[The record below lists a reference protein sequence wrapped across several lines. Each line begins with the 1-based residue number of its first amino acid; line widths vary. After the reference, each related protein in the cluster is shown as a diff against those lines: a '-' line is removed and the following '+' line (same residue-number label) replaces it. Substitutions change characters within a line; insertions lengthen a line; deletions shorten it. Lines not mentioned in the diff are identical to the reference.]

1 MRPREKGRS
10 VVRLIGE
17 ASINAMTSN
26 RGASVVTKDF
36 VDSFRRVAR
45 LALVLAFAAFLG
57 ACAAN
62 KPKPAPPP
70 PPDPAEVARQQAE
83 VRGREMLAKGIGEY
97 EAGSYAQ
104 AEATLLSPDIWA
116 ASDRIKIDALKHLAF
131 TYCVSERPALC
142 RQSFERALQLNP
154 NFDLT
159 PAEHNH
165 PLWGPEFKNAK
176 NAQ

>member
-1 MRPREKGRS
+1 M
-10 VVRLIGE
+10 
-17 ASINAMTSN
+17 
-26 RGASVVTKDF
+26 VTKDF
-36 VDSFRRVAR
+36 VDSFRRIAR
-45 LALVLAFAAFLG
+45 LALVLAFAALLG

-62 KPKPAPPP
+62 RPKPAPPP

-83 VRGREMLAKGIGEY
+83 VRGKEMLAKGVGEY

-142 RQSFERALQLNP
+142 RQSFERALQLDP

>member
-1 MRPREKGRS
+1 
-10 VVRLIGE
+10 
-17 ASINAMTSN
+17 MTSN

-36 VDSFRRVAR
+36 VDSFRRVSR
-45 LALVLAFAAFLG
+45 LVLVLAFAAFLG

-83 VRGREMLAKGIGEY
+83 VRGKEMLAKGVGEY

-142 RQSFERALQLNP
+142 RQSFERALQLDP

>member
-1 MRPREKGRS
+1 MRNTEIKASSRH
-10 VVRLIGE
+10 VVRL
-17 ASINAMTSN
+17 M
-26 RGASVVTKDF
+26 
-36 VDSFRRVAR
+36 
-45 LALVLAFAAFLG
+45 LAFAFAACLG

-62 KPKPAPPP
+62 KPKPAPAP

-83 VRGREMLAKGIGEY
+83 ARGKETLAKGVGEY
-97 EAGSYAQ
+97 EAGSYPQ

-116 ASDRIKIDALKHLAF
+116 ASDTVKIAALKHLAF
-131 TYCVSERPALC
+131 TYCVTERPALC
-142 RQSFERALQLNP
+142 RQSFERALQLDP

>member
-1 MRPREKGRS
+1 
-10 VVRLIGE
+10 
-17 ASINAMTSN
+17 MTKTPYLRHLST
-26 RGASVVTKDF
+26 S
-36 VDSFRRVAR
+36 AR
-45 LALVLAFAAFLG
+45 IAVPLLLCLLLT
-57 ACAAN
+57 ACPSN
-62 KPKPAPPP
+62 KPKPEPPP
-70 PPDPAEVARQQAE
+70 QPSAEEVARQQAE
-83 VRGREMLAKGIGEY
+83 TRGRDMLAKGVGEY

-116 ASDRIKIDALKHLAF
+116 ASDAVKIAALKNLAF

-142 RQSFERALQLNP
+142 RQSFERALQLDP

>member
-1 MRPREKGRS
+1 M
-10 VVRLIGE
+10 
-17 ASINAMTSN
+17 
-26 RGASVVTKDF
+26 VTKDF
-36 VDSFRRVAR
+36 ADSFRRVAR
-45 LALVLAFAAFLG
+45 PALVLVFAAFLG

-83 VRGREMLAKGIGEY
+83 VRGKEMLAKGVGEY

-116 ASDRIKIDALKHLAF
+116 ASDRIKTDALKHLAF
-131 TYCVSERPALC
+131 TYCVSDRPALC
-142 RQSFERALQLNP
+142 RQSFQRALQLNP
-154 NFDLT
+154 DFDLT

>member
-1 MRPREKGRS
+1 
-10 VVRLIGE
+10 
-17 ASINAMTSN
+17 
-26 RGASVVTKDF
+26 VVTKDF
-36 VDSFRRVAR
+36 VDSFHRVAR

>member
-1 MRPREKGRS
+1 M
-10 VVRLIGE
+10 
-17 ASINAMTSN
+17 
-26 RGASVVTKDF
+26 VTKDF
-36 VDSFRRVAR
+36 VDSSRRIAR
-45 LALVLAFAAFLG
+45 LALVLAFATLIG

-83 VRGREMLAKGIGEY
+83 ARGTEMLAKGVGEY

-116 ASDRIKIDALKHLAF
+116 ASDRIKIEALKHLAF